1 MTSFDERK
9 KTAIRI
15 LEEKQVWQPH
25 RTPLL
30 MKFLWARGV
39 RIPPFP
45 VAPFWLIALLAAP
58 GFGLPW
64 GMFMWFFAWQK
75 ADYTITAA
83 LIAGSVA
90 GLLFGLMAAGSHL
103 YRRKVKKLPEWKSL

>member
-1 MTSFDERK
+1 MMSFDERK

-15 LEEKQVWQPH
+15 LEEKKIWQPN

-30 MKFLWARGV
+30 MKCLWHMGV

-45 VAPFWLIALLAAP
+45 VAPFWLIALVTAL
-58 GFGLPW
+58 GFGLSW
-64 GMFMWFFAWQK
+64 GVFMWFFAWQK
-75 ADYTITAA
+75 EGYTITAA
-83 LIAGSVA
+83 LIASSVA

-103 YRRKVKKLPEWKSL
+103 YHRKAKKLPEWKSF